1 MEQNEIL
8 HGFRLLCTQELP
20 EIGARLHRMEY
31 VKNGA
36 DLVWLERPD
45 DNKTFSITFKTIP
58 QDDTGVFHI
67 LEHSVLCGS
76 RKYPVKEPF
85 VELLK
90 SSLQTFLNAF
100 TSPDMTMYPVCSR
113 NDQDFLNLIDVYMD
127 AVLHPLSVE
136 NPNAFRQEGWHYELD
151 SPQGELR
158 CNGVVYNEMKG
169 AYADPDRVL
178 VGQMERLLFPD
189 NCYGCE
195 SGGHPEHI
203 TELGY
208 EQYLASHA
216 RFYHPSN
223 ARIFLDGQ
231 VALDAVLAK
240 LDSFLRD
247 YDRLAVDTHI
257 PMQSPVHPEIGS
269 ALYEISPEEAGEN
282 RVLLAQGWVRSRFD
296 EPEKRLACA
305 VLANVLCGS
314 NEAPLK
320 KALLEQG
327 LAEDVELSPQDSMQ
341 QNYLLLVVRN
351 TSQEQMQQVWQTVE
365 DTLRSLAVQG
375 LDHKQLHAAIN
386 HLEFVSREMDFGSFP
401 RGLAYNMNVLES
413 WLYGGDPAQNLCFGP
428 VFQALRSGVEEGL
441 FEKLLA
447 EGLLDNPHQARLCLL
462 PSATLGEEKQRREQA
477 RLADIRSGWSAEE
490 TQAVIDQF
498 QALRKAQQQ
507 PDSPEALGSLPMLS
521 LKDIP
526 EEVGDI
532 PQELHSLE
540 DVTCLHQGVET
551 DGIVYLDL
559 YFSLADLPQDQL
571 STVALLARLL
581 GQMAT
586 EHFGVME
593 LRREIDGNLGS
604 LVLYPT
610 VFAPDGHP
618 EAAKPCLVVSASA
631 LEHKKEDIKRLVHEV
646 LGSSRFDNDQY
657 IRLLLR
663 QIQISM
669 EQNVSTSGSSYAAQR
684 AGASF
689 SAAMAVNEAFSGL
702 DFLRR
707 LQELNRDFDA
717 RFPALRQEL
726 EELCRSLF
734 SRTRLTAS
742 VTGPWDPDWLSGLIH
757 QLPNLPMGDAQRY
770 QPAPVRRE
778 GIAIAAEVG
787 FAAKAANL
795 YTLGQH
801 YSGSGLVAAQ
811 LLGLGYLWNTIR
823 VKGGAYGT
831 DMGLRSDGTLCLTSY
846 RDPNPAGSLD
856 SFDGAGEAL
865 RSFCQNSEG
874 LDKYIISTVA
884 ATDPLMTPRT
894 KGLMAAV
901 LYFTG
906 RDHASRQR
914 LLREILHTSRA
925 DLEAFSRV
933 LDAVCGRAGVCVVG
947 GRACLEACGE
957 KLDSITSLQ

>member
-1 MEQNEIL
+1 MEQNELL
-8 HGFRLLCTQELP
+8 HGFRLVYTQELP
-20 EIGARLHRMEY
+20 EIGAKLHRMEY
-31 VKNGA
+31 VQNGA

-45 DNKTFSITFKTIP
+45 DNKTFSITFKTVP

-67 LEHSVLCGS
+67 LEHSVLNGS

-100 TSPDMTMYPVCSR
+100 TAPDMTMYPVCSR

-136 NPNAFRQEGWHYELD
+136 NPHAFRQEGWHYELD

-178 VGQMERLLFPD
+178 IGQLERLLFPD
-189 NCYGCE
+189 NCYGFE

-203 TELGY
+203 PELDY

-231 VALDAVLAK
+231 VDLDTVLGK
-240 LDSFLRD
+240 LDGFLRD
-247 YDRLAVDTHI
+247 YDRLAVDADI
-257 PMQSPVHPEIGS
+257 PMQKPVRPELSS
-269 ALYEISPEEAGEN
+269 ASYEISPEEADEN
-282 RVLLAQGWVRSRFD
+282 RVLLAQGWVYGRFD
-296 EPEKRLACA
+296 EPEKRLACT
-305 VLANVLCGS
+305 VLADVLCGS

-351 TSQEQMQQVWQTVE
+351 TAPDKQQQVWQTVK
-365 DTLRSLAVQG
+365 DTLEGLAKQG
-375 LDHKQLHAAIN
+375 LDHRQLHAAIN
-386 HLEFVSREMDFGSFP
+386 HLEFVSREMDYGSFP

-428 VFQALRSGVEEGL
+428 IFQALRSGVEEGL

-447 EGLLDNPHQARLCLL
+447 ECLLDNPHQARLCLL
-462 PSATLGEEKQRREQA
+462 PSATLGQEKQQREQA
-477 RLADIRSGWSAEE
+477 RLAAIRSGWSEE
-490 TQAVIDQF
+490 EVQTVIEQF
-498 QALRKAQQQ
+498 QALRHAQQQ
-507 PDSPEALGSLPMLS
+507 PDSPEALASLPMLS

-532 PQELHSLE
+532 PQNLHSLE
-540 DVTCLHQGVET
+540 GVTCLHHGLET

-559 YFSLADLPQDQL
+559 YFSLADLPQNQL
-571 STVALLARLL
+571 STVSLLAKLL
-581 GQMAT
+581 GQVAT

-604 LVLYPT
+604 LTVSPMVL
-610 VFAPDGHP
+610 APDGHP
-618 EAAKPCLVVSASA
+618 EAAKPCLVVSVSA
-631 LEHKKEDIKRLVHEV
+631 LEQKKDDAARLTGEV
-646 LGSSRFDNDQY
+646 LGGSLFDDEQH
-657 IRLLLR
+657 IRHLLR
-663 QIQISM
+663 QMQISM
-669 EQNVSTSGSSYAAQR
+669 EQDVSMSGNRYAAVR
-684 AGASF
+684 AGAGF
-689 SAAMAVNEAFSGL
+689 SAAGAMNEAISGL
-702 DFLRR
+702 EYLRR
-707 LQELNRDFDA
+707 LQELNRDFEA
-717 RFPALRQEL
+717 RFPALGQEL
-726 EELCRSLF
+726 QELCRQLF
-734 SRTRLTAS
+734 SRNRLTAA
-742 VTGPWDPDWLSGLIH
+742 VTGSWDPAWLSGLIL
-757 QLPNLPMGDAQRY
+757 QLPDLPMGSTQCY

-795 YTLGQH
+795 YALGQKRT
-801 YSGSGLVAAQ
+801 GSGLVAAQ
-811 LLGLGYLWNTIR
+811 LLRLDYLWNTIR
-823 VKGGAYGT
+823 VKGGAYGAN
-831 DMGLRSDGTLCLTSY
+831 MGLSSEGSLSLTSY
-846 RDPNPAGSLD
+846 RDPDPNRSLD

-865 RSFCQNSEG
+865 RRFCRDSEG

-884 ATDPLMTPRT
+884 ATDPLMSPRL
-894 KGLMAAV
+894 KGLVAGV
-901 LYFTG
+901 RYFTG
-906 RDHASRQR
+906 TDHASRQR
-914 LLREILHTSRA
+914 FLREILHTSRE
-925 DLEAFSRV
+925 DLEAFSRI
-933 LDAVCGRAGVCVVG
+933 LDDVCAQAGVCVIG
-947 GRACLEACGE
+947 GRACLDACGQ
-957 KLDSITSLQ
+957 KLDSVTSLQ